1 MPNGDNKAFNAM
13 NVVTATDE
21 VDLTDDGEVS
31 AWFPTGKFLGM
42 KIPKGTAGI
51 VEGLAFL
58 AIGSPGPKVVK
69 AVTNQIKK
77 QAASLSPE
85 MHGAVIMKA
94 SDYMKRAE
102 QLNRKIAVAGESGLG
117 RKLAIESK
125 AVADYAKRLHGEQ
138 YSILRAE
145 PAEKFRQAMS
155 TNIPS
160 AARNVA
166 QRAQPIGR
174 RSLADVPIKSDV
186 TRVLD
191 KSKKYQDYL
200 RDFKYKEFEIARK
213 SSVGF
218 APAFEAIAKFS
229 IPSLLDELEK

>member
-1 MPNGDNKAFNAM
+1 MPNGDDKAFDAM

-21 VDLTDDGEVS
+21 VDLTEDGEKS
-31 AWFPTGKFLGM
+31 AWFPTGEFLGM
-42 KIPKGTAGI
+42 KIPKGTSTI

-85 MHGAVIMKA
+85 MQKVAVGKA
-94 SDYMKRAE
+94 SDYFKKTE
-102 QLNRKIAVAGESGLG
+102 STVRKLSGDVRIRDRAVAEISSKDKALREFSRQFQTQLSQPRTALRNISQRPALRNILQR
-117 RKLAIESK
+117 RKSF
-125 AVADYAKRLHGEQ
+125 ADL
-138 YSILRAE
+138 
-145 PAEKFRQAMS
+145 
-155 TNIPS
+155 
-160 AARNVA
+160 
-166 QRAQPIGR
+166 
-174 RSLADVPIKSDV
+174 PIKSDV

-218 APAFEAIAKFS
+218 APAFEAIGKFS
-229 IPSLLDELEK
+229 IPAILDEIEKE